1 MKNVCLL
8 FFALIL
14 FSLNAQELKYRDVN
28 YYFDQ
33 VAKLEIEQLLEQGVL
48 LDSSTISEQ
57 YIDKESGRLNED
69 GFLRYADIKMH
80 VYRSFFKDYL
90 YQQHL
95 EYGENVYVLYF
106 TVGGFDD
113 LEWNIVKWEEANWL
127 NEDKL
132 SFERLESDSTLQK
145 LFWNYDEGPKNIEN
159 IKLFIENDF
168 LVFERGNLYH
178 SLYDLKTET
187 LILNEESPWTAANS
201 GDKDVINQWI
211 KTNLHDKIEL
221 KLKTV
226 RD

>member
-1 MKNVCLL
+1 MKNICLL

-14 FSLNAQELKYRDVN
+14 FSFNAQELEYRDVN

-33 VAKLEIEQLLEQGVL
+33 VARLEMEQLLEQGVL
-48 LDSSTISEQ
+48 LDSTTISEQ

-69 GFLRYADIKMH
+69 GFLKYADIKML

-95 EYGENVYVLYF
+95 VYGDNVYVLYF
-106 TVGGFDD
+106 TIAGFDD
-113 LEWNIVKWEEANWL
+113 LEWNIVKWDKAKWK

-132 SFERLESDSTLQK
+132 SYERLKTDSTLKK
-145 LFWNYDEGPKNIEN
+145 LFWNYDEGPKNIEK
-159 IKLFIENDF
+159 IKLFIENDY

-187 LILNEESPWTAANS
+187 LILNEESPWEAANS
-201 GDKDVINQWI
+201 GEKEVINQWI

-221 KLKTV
+221 KLNIE
-226 RD
+226 RE